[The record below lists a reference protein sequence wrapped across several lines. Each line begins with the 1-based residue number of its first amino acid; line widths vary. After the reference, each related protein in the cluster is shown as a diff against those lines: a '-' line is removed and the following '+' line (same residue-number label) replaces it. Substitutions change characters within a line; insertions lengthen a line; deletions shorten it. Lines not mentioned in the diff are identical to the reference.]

1 MSKSRRSR
9 QAERSRQDILDAAA
23 LVFARS
29 GYRGATIN
37 DIAREAEYTAPTIYS
52 YFKKKRDILD
62 SLMETTLEA
71 MLAVFDEP
79 VLPDVDLRTRM
90 TLLLRAMS
98 QMIDA
103 RMPAVI
109 TMFKLHTDGLNDDDG
124 PLPNAQAMFLTRLTR
139 WFAEHMQPDEARYP
153 PETLAWVLF
162 GLFQGYELHW
172 MMRWAAAQSSPA
184 EAQSADTPGQLPVC
198 RPPAIGSKNQEILDI
213 FFQGIAP

>member
-1 MSKSRRSR
+1 MSKNRRSR

-23 LVFARS
+23 RVFARS
-29 GYRGATIN
+29 GYRGATMN
-37 DIAREAEYTAPTIYS
+37 DIAREAEYSAPTIYS

-62 SLMETTLEA
+62 SLMESTLEA

-79 VLPDVDLRTRM
+79 VPPGVDLRTRM

-98 QMIDA
+98 RMIDA
-103 RMPAVI
+103 HMPAVI

-124 PLPNAQAMFLTRLTR
+124 PLPNAQATFLTRLTA
-139 WFAEHMQPDEARYP
+139 WFAEHLKADEARYP

-172 MMRWAAAQSSPA
+172 MMRWATAGDGPP
-184 EAQSADTPGQLPVC
+184 EAGCSA
-198 RPPAIGSKNQEILDI
+198 PAIGSKNQEILDI

>member
-1 MSKSRRSR
+1 MSKNRRDR

-23 LVFARS
+23 RVFAGS
-29 GYRGATIN
+29 GYRGATMN
-37 DIAREAEYTAPTIYS
+37 DIAREAEYSAPTIYS

-62 SLMETTLEA
+62 SLMESTLAA

-79 VLPDVDLRTRM
+79 VLPGLDLRTRM
-90 TLLLRAMS
+90 TFLLRSISRMV
-98 QMIDA
+98 DA

-109 TMFKLHTDGLNDDDG
+109 TMFKLHTDGLSDDDG
-124 PLPNAQAMFLTRLTR
+124 PLPNAQATFLTRLTR
-139 WFAEHMQPDEARYP
+139 WFAEHVQADEARYP

-172 MMRWAAAQSSPA
+172 MMRWAPKDGQPDTGCSP
-184 EAQSADTPGQLPVC
+184 PI
-198 RPPAIGSKNQEILDI
+198 IGSKNQEILDI